1 MEMSKPVLIRT
12 KTVFEKEFNKGGRV
26 VAVSTLT
33 PGVENSKILDITD
46 ETATALKKIDQKR
59 KLLNAIHKLDI
70 AENYEA
76 LTDPI
81 GKYIVN
87 NREKIINKERT
98 RRAQNNSKYNDE
110 QNQRNQSLSNSPV
123 SNQNNQID
131 QILDK
136 EMYNDPENL
145 EGRQIFCVDV
155 LSFYQ
160 LKQLLFLF

>member
-1 MEMSKPVLIRT
+1 MHRT
-12 KTVFEKEFNKGGRV
+12 
-26 VAVSTLT
+26 
-33 PGVENSKILDITD
+33 ITD

-59 KLLNAIHKLDI
+59 ELLNAIHKLDI

-87 NREKIINKERT
+87 NREKIINEERT

-145 EGRQIFCVDV
+145 ESRQTERGRQE
-155 LSFYQ
+155 Q
-160 LKQLLFLF
+160 RTRHHGRHARHQGRTTR